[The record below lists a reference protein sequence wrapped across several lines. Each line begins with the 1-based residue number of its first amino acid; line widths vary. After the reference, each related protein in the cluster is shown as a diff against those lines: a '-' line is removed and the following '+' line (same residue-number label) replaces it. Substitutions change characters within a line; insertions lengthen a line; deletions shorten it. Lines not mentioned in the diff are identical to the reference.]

1 MTETR
6 TPRPETGG
14 TTSTAPDERGPDR
27 PQLVLAGVL
36 LLAGAYTVY
45 DATTL
50 NVGFADPV
58 GPRVF
63 PYVVGSVLVVL
74 SVLLALAALR
84 GDRPE
89 AEAGED
95 VDLDQ
100 PSDWVTVAKLVG
112 VLLFTIATLGL
123 LGWAVSGALLFAG
136 AAWSLG
142 STTLVR
148 DVLVGI
154 VLSVLSW
161 YGFFVGLGI
170 PLSPGILDGI
180 L

>member
-1 MTETR
+1 VTATPTFPDSTET
-6 TPRPETGG
+6 
-14 TTSTAPDERGPDR
+14 TAPVTERGPDR
-27 PQLVLAGVL
+27 AQLGLAAVL
-36 LLAGAYTVY
+36 LVVGAYTVY

-50 NVGFADPV
+50 EVGFADPV

-63 PYVVGSVLVVL
+63 PYVIGSVLVVL

-100 PSDWVTVAKLVG
+100 PADWLTVAKLVG
-112 VLLFTIATLGL
+112 VLVFTIATLGL

-142 STTLVR
+142 STTVVR
-148 DVLVGI
+148 DVLVGA
-154 VLSVLSW
+154 VLSVVSW

>member
-6 TPRPETGG
+6 TPTPDTGR
-14 TTSTAPDERGPDR
+14 TTAPAERRPDR
-27 PQLVLAGVL
+27 AQLGLAAVL
-36 LLAGAYTVY
+36 LLAGAYTVH

-112 VLLFTIATLGL
+112 VLVFTIATLGL

-148 DVLVGI
+148 DVLVGT

>member
-1 MTETR
+1 MTATETHP
-6 TPRPETGG
+6 TEPG
-14 TTSTAPDERGPDR
+14 APAPSVDR
-27 PQLVLAGVL
+27 AQLGLAAVL
-36 LLAGAYTVY
+36 LVAGAYTVY

-50 NVGFADPV
+50 AVGFADPV
-58 GPRVF
+58 GPRLF
-63 PYVVGSVLVVL
+63 PYVVGSVLMVL
-74 SVLLALAALR
+74 SVLLAVATLR

-95 VDLDQ
+95 VDIDQ
-100 PSDWVTVAKLVG
+100 PADWLTVAKLVA
-112 VLLFTIATLGL
+112 VLVFTIATVGL
-123 LGWAVSGALLFAG
+123 LGWAISGALLFAG

-142 STTLVR
+142 SRTVIR
-148 DVLVGI
+148 DLIVGV
-154 VLSVLSW
+154 VLSVVSW